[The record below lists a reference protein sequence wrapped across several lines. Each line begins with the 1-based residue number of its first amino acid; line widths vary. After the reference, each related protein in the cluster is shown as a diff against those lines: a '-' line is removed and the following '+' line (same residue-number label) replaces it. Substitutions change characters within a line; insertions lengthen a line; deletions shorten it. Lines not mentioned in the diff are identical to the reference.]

1 MHTHKSL
8 RALPKSSDSKFY
20 MERFCKIQKS
30 EPHPKDFDSDETLD
44 MSLESSKVL
53 AGNAAALGPWSA
65 AAEF

>member
-1 MHTHKSL
+1 MP
-8 RALPKSSDSKFY
+8 LPSPQNHLEYLLK
-20 MERFCKIQKS
+20 QKS